1 MEKYFVLGLLIFVV
15 FSHFLATNIP
25 LKNYFNQSSNLGLQV
40 LLGIFELHLVHEI
53 YFGAQPQGSL
63 ERPWGQFCT

>member
-1 MEKYFVLGLLIFVV
+1 MEKYFVLGLLISAV

-25 LKNYFNQSSNLGLQV
+25 LRNYFNQNSHLGLQA

-53 YFGAQPQGSL
+53 YFGA
-63 ERPWGQFCT
+63 